1 MGDIKYDIDDIN
13 DDNFGRTNTTNA
25 PQPPPPRT
33 PFFVGGGR
41 KGRGGHKHTDA
52 SVAVMRNR

>member
-25 PQPPPPRT
+25 PPAPSPPRN
-33 PFFVGGGR
+33 PLFLWGGERKGLAGGGIN
-41 KGRGGHKHTDA
+41 TQTPA
-52 SVAVMRNR
+52 SQ